1 MSCYCT
7 PSLLLPRYCCCNVQS
22 CCRSAAA
29 RVCSISACLTITGLT
44 CGSGAAA
51 ACVGYLVPPVATI
64 LAQDLLNEKQGV
76 VTELV
81 HAAAFN
87 SRCGNWRGR
96 QSAAMFSRPEI
107 LHPPLNVTIFI
118 SPWTGSYP
126 DDQRT
131 VRVAPIGIEP
141 TSDGTETD
149 QVGPW
154 CCKVSLWRGSPTVA
168 GVGAWEN
175 GDTWVHGLVGHSPQ

>member
-1 MSCYCT
+1 MISTIAIFLHEFDTNVLLFPHQFLHTEHFPVSCYCT

-64 LAQDLLNEKQGV
+64 LAQDLLNDKQGV

-126 DDQRT
+126 MTNERSGWCQLASNQR
-131 VRVAPIGIEP
+131 RMAHR
-141 TSDGTETD
+141 D
-149 QVGPW
+149 
-154 CCKVSLWRGSPTVA
+154 
-168 GVGAWEN
+168 
-175 GDTWVHGLVGHSPQ
+175 